1 MPPSHYP
8 SGARRD
14 GYTQTIR
21 AAGFNGIADTIWA
34 AECRKK
40 IFDRLGGG
48 RECDDTSG
56 RLNFTASRATRLAAN
71 ANGKLFFNG
80 PMTVEKFDPF
90 PVHPDERT
98 SPDRPG
104 WSVSCQ
110 NRKSLTSVAP
120 SQAEH
125 RSVAWLGGQA
135 SYWHIATRVTAKQR
149 ITTMFDRPETD
160 LFQKSRALAQY
171 LPRIAM

>member
-1 MPPSHYP
+1 MNRLQDQ
-8 SGARRD
+8 GEFFAD
-14 GYTQTIR
+14 D
-21 AAGFNGIADTIWA
+21 ADTIWA

-48 RECDDTSG
+48 RQCDDASG

-90 PVHPDERT
+90 PVHPDEWT

-110 NRKSLTSVAP
+110 RTKSLRDSPLKRVAHL
-120 SQAEH
+120 QA
-125 RSVAWLGGQA
+125 
-135 SYWHIATRVTAKQR
+135 
-149 ITTMFDRPETD
+149 P
-160 LFQKSRALAQY
+160 
-171 LPRIAM
+171 

>member
-1 MPPSHYP
+1 MS
-8 SGARRD
+8 ALLR
-14 GYTQTIR
+14 
-21 AAGFNGIADTIWA
+21 IADST
-34 AECRKK
+34 R
-40 IFDRLGGG
+40 
-48 RECDDTSG
+48 TSG
-56 RLNFTASRATRLAAN
+56 HVRDVPEPEVA
-71 ANGKLFFNG
+71 
-80 PMTVEKFDPF
+80 
-90 PVHPDERT
+90 
-98 SPDRPG
+98 
-104 WSVSCQ
+104 
-110 NRKSLTSVAP
+110 TSVAP